1 MSEKHTY
8 TAYLTRKKVTAK
20 IAQQKLSSLVCM
32 TMNHMHTDKIICFL
46 PLFFS
51 QETTFVYSHHWE
63 QKQLQNYYN
72 LLPLKAPTFHLMGGE
87 TTNFWHAKALNFHR
101 KQQNLSPF
109 SCTLLQQNPPMFF
122 ALCFKKIIFFTSKT
136 QQETRCSRCWKKKY
150 SEFPPEMPKKKRFW
164 PRGPPNITQY
174 LKKGLSLLLLSKQKK
189 RARWISRR
197 WGSVQRS
204 AEVKS
209 KRVERHCRHVK
220 RAQKDEW
227 QNRNATTN
235 TTYSTLFRYSIEEHS
250 GKWMDS

>member
-87 TTNFWHAKALNFHR
+87 TTNFCHAKTLNFHR

-109 SCTLLQQNPPMFF
+109 SCTVLQQNPPMFF
-122 ALCFKKIIFFTSKT
+122 FPLLQKNNFFLLQKPNKKLAAADAEKQIF
-136 QQETRCSRCWKKKY
+136 R
-150 SEFPPEMPKKKRFW
+150 
-164 PRGPPNITQY
+164 
-174 LKKGLSLLLLSKQKK
+174 
-189 RARWISRR
+189 
-197 WGSVQRS
+197 VS
-204 AEVKS
+204 A
-209 KRVERHCRHVK
+209 
-220 RAQKDEW
+220 
-227 QNRNATTN
+227 
-235 TTYSTLFRYSIEEHS
+235 
-250 GKWMDS
+250 